1 MVNEYIR
8 PSTIREALDAKTKSR
23 DAPYLAGGTY
33 LLAGDY
39 REKPGAVIDVGPI
52 LPKGIERRGPDL
64 AIGAGATFQDL
75 ADSGLAESE
84 LGPSLGGALL
94 KAAALSM
101 ANRNVRNR
109 ATVGGNIGAAKSCSS
124 LIPSLLVMDARLR
137 VAGAGG
143 GDQSREPSVM
153 PLASWLGSP
162 GGLILEILVPIER
175 TRRGAFLRWARTAC
189 DLSLLTAAVSFER
202 EGDRVRSPRIAMG
215 GLSRLPRR
223 FPELERLFEGSSLPP
238 KGGIEALTLPHIAPL
253 GDVRG
258 SAEFKRSRAAMLL
271 ADALWKA
278 YSGDESPDPSG
289 LGPAYS
295 GCARGFKENA

>member
-8 PSTIREALDAKTKSR
+8 PSTIREALDAKVKAV

-39 REKPGAVIDVGPI
+39 REKPGAVIDVGPV
-52 LPKGIERRGPDL
+52 LPKGIALRGPDL
-64 AIGAGATFQDL
+64 SIGAGATFQDL
-75 ADSGLAESE
+75 ADSGLLVSE

-124 LIPSLLVMDARLR
+124 LIPSLLALGARLELAR
-137 VAGAGG
+137 LQAGN
-143 GDQSREPSVM
+143 QNYESSVV
-153 PLASWLGSP
+153 PLASWLDSP
-162 GGLILEILVPIER
+162 EGLILEILVPVEKA
-175 TRRGAFLRWARTAC
+175 RRGAFLRWARTAC
-189 DLSLLTAAVSFER
+189 DLSLLTAAVSFQR
-202 EGDRVRSPRIAMG
+202 EGDRVLAPRIAMG
-215 GLSRLPRR
+215 GLSQRPRR
-223 FPELERLFEGSSLPP
+223 FPELERLLEGSPLPP
-238 KGGIEALTLPHIAPL
+238 KKEIEALALPHIAPL
-253 GDVRG
+253 GDARG

-271 ADALWKA
+271 SDALWKA

-289 LGPAYS
+289 LGPAYA
-295 GCARGFKENA
+295 GCARGSKENA

>member
-8 PSTIREALDAKTKSR
+8 PSTIREALDAKMKAV

-52 LPKGIERRGPDL
+52 LPKGIELRGNEL
-64 AIGAGATFQDL
+64 CVGAGATFQDL
-75 ADSGLAESE
+75 IDSGLAVSG

-124 LIPSLLVMDARLR
+124 LIPSLLALDARLS
-137 VAGAGG
+137 VAKAQDSGA
-143 GDQSREPSVM
+143 EPTPV
-153 PLASWLGSP
+153 PLASWLDSP
-162 GGLILEILVPIER
+162 EGLILEILIPVEKN
-175 TRRGAFLRWARTAC
+175 RRGAFLRWARTAC
-189 DLSLLTAAVSFER
+189 DLSLLAAAVSFEK
-202 EGDRVRSPRIAMG
+202 EGERVLSPRIAMG
-215 GLSRLPRR
+215 GLSQRPRR
-223 FPELERLFEGSSLPP
+223 FPELERLLEGSPLPP
-238 KGGIEALTLPHIAPL
+238 KKEIEALALPHIAPL
-253 GDVRG
+253 GDARG

-278 YSGDESPDPSG
+278 YSGDESADPSG

-295 GCARGFKENA
+295 GCARGAKENA